1 MNIDLT
7 AEQKEKLTREILVDV
22 LEGLEVDVET
32 QGWDDVKVSLETLI
46 AYFSVPGTYKDGK
59 YDRPI

>member
-7 AEQKEKLTREILVDV
+7 AEQKEKLTREFLVDV
-22 LEGLEVDVET
+22 LEELEVDVEK
-32 QGWDDVKVSLETLI
+32 GWDDVKVSLETLI

>member
-7 AEQKEKLTREILVDV
+7 AEQKEKLTREFLVDV
-22 LEGLEVDVET
+22 LEELEVDVET
-32 QGWDDVKVSLETLI
+32 GWDDVKVSLKTLI